1 MVCVYRK
8 EIKYVIPR
16 EIFGRLQR
24 LLDVVLERDSH
35 CRTDTYTVRSQ
46 YYDSL
51 SDTDLRD
58 NLSGVQEKR
67 KIRVRIYSPEDRNAK
82 LEYKCKNGSD
92 GIKYS
97 LPISREEAL
106 CMQESDYD
114 FLMERMEPLAPRL
127 YAKMTQQVYFPKT
140 IVEYDRMAYV
150 YPASDVRITY
160 DSNLRATGNQ
170 YGLYDKEV
178 GFVPLMDPAQ
188 GVLEVKYNDFFPAA
202 LKPLITDVNSVAEA
216 CSKYSRSRLMNL

>member
-24 LLDVVLERDSH
+24 LLDAVLERDSH

-82 LEYKCKNGSD
+82 ATM
-92 GIKYS
+92 
-97 LPISREEAL
+97 IS
-106 CMQESDYD
+106 
-114 FLMERMEPLAPRL
+114 
-127 YAKMTQQVYFPKT
+127 
-140 IVEYDRMAYV
+140 
-150 YPASDVRITY
+150 
-160 DSNLRATGNQ
+160 
-170 YGLYDKEV
+170 
-178 GFVPLMDPAQ
+178 
-188 GVLEVKYNDFFPAA
+188 
-202 LKPLITDVNSVAEA
+202 
-216 CSKYSRSRLMNL
+216 